1 MISEIYHSLFTI
13 ETCIRKTGKRAAA
26 AVSAATALSV
36 FICGVSAQAAAD
48 PSVAVMASAD
58 PSVAVMAAAD
68 PSVAVMAPADPS
80 VAVWVTGGPTA
91 QTPAHGQTAQPAEAA
106 EEEIDPSAEV
116 PLTAA
121 APLEN
126 GTYLL
131 PNGEIFDPA
140 YYGAS
145 NQDVI
150 RKYGSDPIILL
161 WHYQNYGIAEGRLPS
176 YPITETDE
184 NGNLLS
190 PEQTKDGQT
199 AMAASEAADAR
210 YHVIGSGD
218 PIRLLF
224 LGNSITKY
232 GYNELWWGYWGMGAS
247 RRDRDYYH
255 RLIKLLA
262 KDHTV
267 TSDIRNFAFW
277 ESPEVFGITRD
288 ATLPLLDGYLSN
300 PYDVVVIQLGE
311 NISNAANLE
320 EEYSHLVEYIR
331 AYQPAAQIILV
342 GDFWPNAPV
351 EKTEKALVR
360 KYGFD
365 YVDLKDLQTQKYMI
379 GVGAVVAGDDGRT
392 HRISNSGVAMHPN
405 DEAMGVIASRLY
417 TVISRYRAAHQ

>member
-36 FICGVSAQAAAD
+36 LICGVSAQAAAD

-91 QTPAHGQTAQPAEAA
+91 QTPAHSQTAQPAEAA

-190 PEQTKDGQT
+190 P
-199 AMAASEAADAR
+199 
-210 YHVIGSGD
+210 
-218 PIRLLF
+218 
-224 LGNSITKY
+224 
-232 GYNELWWGYWGMGAS
+232 
-247 RRDRDYYH
+247 
-255 RLIKLLA
+255 
-262 KDHTV
+262 
-267 TSDIRNFAFW
+267 
-277 ESPEVFGITRD
+277 
-288 ATLPLLDGYLSN
+288 
-300 PYDVVVIQLGE
+300 
-311 NISNAANLE
+311 
-320 EEYSHLVEYIR
+320 
-331 AYQPAAQIILV
+331 
-342 GDFWPNAPV
+342 
-351 EKTEKALVR
+351 
-360 KYGFD
+360 
-365 YVDLKDLQTQKYMI
+365 
-379 GVGAVVAGDDGRT
+379 
-392 HRISNSGVAMHPN
+392 
-405 DEAMGVIASRLY
+405 
-417 TVISRYRAAHQ
+417 